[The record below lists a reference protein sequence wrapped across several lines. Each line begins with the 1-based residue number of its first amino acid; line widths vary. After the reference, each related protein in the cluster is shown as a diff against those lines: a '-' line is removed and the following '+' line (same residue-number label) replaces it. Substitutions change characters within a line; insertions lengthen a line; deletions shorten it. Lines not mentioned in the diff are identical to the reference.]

1 MSFFQAS
8 RSISTITQTLDTSC
22 NVVSNTCSALMSS
35 YALDIRSPSYCSDDY
50 NRQNPI
56 VRQAHNG
63 LLAYDVL
70 YRASCEHAQPTASN
84 NHSSAYCF
92 ANAVTNTSAPSDSYV
107 YYLPLGI
114 PLPAGTQPTC
124 DQCLRSVMA
133 DFQAQAGNQSQPISL
148 TYTQGAQLVNQQC
161 GPNFVNQSAPSSGGG
176 NSKNTSAADPIA
188 MASKWLEIAALL
200 AGAVQIFMWRYF

>member
-1 MSFFQAS
+1 MSFFVAS
-8 RSISTITQTLDTSC
+8 RSVPTITQTLDASC
-22 NVVSNTCSALMSS
+22 NVVSNTCSAIMSS

-56 VRQAHNG
+56 VRQAYNG
-63 LLAYDVL
+63 LVAYDVL

-84 NHSSAYCF
+84 NQSSDYCF
-92 ANAVTNTSAPSDSYV
+92 ADAVTNTSAPTDSYI

-124 DQCLRSVMA
+124 DHCLKTVMA

-148 TYTQGAQLVNQQC
+148 TYTQGALLVNQQC
-161 GPNFVNQSAPSSGGG
+161 GPNFVNQSAPTTGGSGK
-176 NSKNTSAADPIA
+176 SASAASA
-188 MASKWLEIAALL
+188 VSVASGWLVATAVVIGTAQLL
-200 AGAVQIFMWRYF
+200 F